1 MPVMGVTYTMAIRV
15 FQCARCGHEM
25 RLGGA
30 ACGACGDAKSVLQR
44 PLLVLGLLVMLGAAV
59 AAFTLSQAPV
69 DQTAN

>member
-1 MPVMGVTYTMAIRV
+1 
-15 FQCARCGHEM
+15 M

-44 PLLVLGLLVMLGAAV
+44 PLLVLGLLIILGAAV
-59 AAFTLSQAPV
+59 AAFTLSQAPA